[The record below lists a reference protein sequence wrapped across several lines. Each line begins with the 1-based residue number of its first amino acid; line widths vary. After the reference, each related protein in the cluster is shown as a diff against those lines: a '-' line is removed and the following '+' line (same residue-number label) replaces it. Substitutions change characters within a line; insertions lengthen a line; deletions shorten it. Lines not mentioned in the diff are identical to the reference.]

1 MSRHRSAAKLVNM
14 SGKQTYDD
22 IVNFLCNES
31 KMNHI
36 VIKLQIMNNPLIR
49 LMRSRWNTNLYIF
62 YLYFRWWL
70 SFRRSTPAAHNLLL
84 RWEATRFF
92 LKCMPLHT
100 SYLYIS
106 WNRRIWETTSF
117 WRYADLYSP
126 KLSRSIQIKRHFV
139 LLMFY
144 L

>member
-22 IVNFLCNES
+22 IVSFISDEL
-31 KMNHI
+31 KLNHI
-36 VIKLQIMNNPLIR
+36 VIKIQITFNPLCLFRNEIQIKYHFMYF
-49 LMRSRWNTNLYIF
+49 L
-62 YLYFRWWL
+62 LYFRWWL

-106 WNRRIWETTSF
+106 WNRRIWEATSF
-117 WRYADLYSP
+117 RRYADVYSYE
-126 KLSRSIQIKRHFV
+126 LSRSEAN
-139 LLMFY
+139 
-144 L
+144 